1 MTHGIHHLSAL
12 LATHGLRHH
21 VDDEELVIRIVLPMR
36 RYLSLRREPL
46 AVVRIEI
53 TDMGQTCRASI
64 APGFRPEGSLAAACL
79 AIAGGLI
86 DCSCVAVHHAAG
98 SDTLDLVAA
107 MPFDSASV
115 TADQLCVLIDHLGA
129 AADHVQGC
137 LDRVSPAREDHR
149 RVA

>member
-1 MTHGIHHLSAL
+1 MAHGIHQLSAL
-12 LATHGLRHH
+12 LASHGIRHH
-21 VDDEELVIRIVLPMR
+21 LDDEELVIRIVLPMR

-53 TDMGQTCRASI
+53 TDTGQICRASI
-64 APGFRPEGSLAAACL
+64 APGFRPDGNLATACL
-79 AIAGGLI
+79 AIASGLI
-86 DCSCVAVHHAAG
+86 DQSCVAVHHAAG

-107 MPFDSASV
+107 MPFDAASA
-115 TADQLCVLIDHLGA
+115 TADQLCALIDHLCA

-137 LDRVSPAREDHR
+137 LDRLFPPRQDHR